1 MQELALIQT
10 GRMAAA
16 KTARDIALPGVEA
29 ELETLLVQNAPL
41 AYRVALGVLRNPSE
55 AEDIAQEAL
64 LRAYRRF
71 HLLRDADRFRGWLV
85 RISFRLAIDRL
96 RSLRRRT
103 ERESRWAEPEL
114 WSRPQSTEE
123 VAAGNEFQERLATAL
138 EELPQR
144 QRLVILLTAIDGY
157 SIDEVAK
164 ILEIPV
170 GTVKSRLFKARQ
182 RLAEKLR

>member
-1 MQELALIQT
+1 MQELALFQT

-29 ELETLLVQNAPL
+29 ELETLLAQNAPL

-71 HLLRDADRFRGWLV
+71 HLLRDAQRFRGWLV

-114 WSRPQSTEE
+114 RSRPQSTEE
-123 VAAGNEFQERLATAL
+123 VAAGNEFKERLATAL